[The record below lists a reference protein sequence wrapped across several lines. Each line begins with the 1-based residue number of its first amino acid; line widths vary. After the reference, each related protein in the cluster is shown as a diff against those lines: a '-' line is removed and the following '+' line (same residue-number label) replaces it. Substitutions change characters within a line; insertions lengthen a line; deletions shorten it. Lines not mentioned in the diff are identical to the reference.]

1 MKQYSRF
8 EAEMNF
14 QIFLQQQEQRWKL
27 HVRESMSALIDLCKQ
42 TILNAKAICVMAAD
56 ILDMSKRTPSCV
68 GDEPLDLSA
77 YVNPAIIDLANIDT
91 CNLPESC
98 TDESANWL
106 HKRVGFVVE
115 YVVI

>member
-42 TILNAKAICVMAAD
+42 TILNAKAICVLAAD

-68 GDEPLDLSA
+68 GDETLDMSTYLSP
-77 YVNPAIIDLANIDT
+77 VILELANIDT
-91 CNLPESC
+91 CNLPEPC
-98 TDESANWL
+98 TDESKNWL

-115 YVVI
+115 YVEI

>member
-1 MKQYSRF
+1 MDIFSQL
-8 EAEMNF
+8 ETEMNF

-68 GDEPLDLSA
+68 GDETLDMSTYLS
-77 YVNPAIIDLANIDT
+77 PAISQLAKTDIK
-91 CNLPESC
+91 NLPVI
-98 TDESANWL
+98 NK
-106 HKRVGFVVE
+106 HVNVIVE
-115 YVVI
+115 YLEV